1 MRGQWS
7 PLTITSMT
15 PRTRHVLIA
24 AALLILAGRVGYAE
38 LRGDDPAQP
47 RIAQLE
53 ERLRIQQARSAAL
66 EAKLE
71 ETRRQDLAA
80 ARADAL
86 RAQVRQVLAEQE
98 FREALCPSTTAAGYD
113 RGFVMRSTDEKFL
126 LRINGRIQT
135 RWTYYQTRRE
145 NRYLSPGFRRHD
157 RAGLDLQRI
166 RLTFSGHAYSPDL
179 TYRIDLRMDAPGG
192 YDAGIQTA
200 WVNYRVAEEFQIKL
214 GVFKMPTVR
223 AQMIEDGNLQFV
235 DRAVQDAVF
244 QFDRGLG
251 VRLWGSLFRKRV
263 DYYLDVVNSFNSF
276 TAATITP
283 DPAEMD
289 NNPGIVFHAL
299 WHALSEQP
307 GKDFAWQADH
317 EIHQYPALDLGF
329 QYAFNDDAGD
339 QRTTRIP
346 LPRPDPHGPGGF
358 DLTSTNGLQIHQFGW
373 DAMFKYRGLSAS
385 GEYVLRLVDPR
396 GQRPLA
402 PWTQLTGQRDTAAQ
416 HGAYVQCGYMLPI
429 PGLERKLEIVGRVG
443 GIAAVANGHEGTWEY
458 AGGVNWYFRS
468 DDVKLQADVTKVSEV
483 PITSSPHSLANV
495 NDDALIFRVQ
505 FQLAF

>member
-1 MRGQWS
+1 
-7 PLTITSMT
+7 MT

-24 AALLILAGRVGYAE
+24 AALLILAGRVGYSE

-402 PWTQLTGQRDTAAQ
+402 RWTQLTGQRDTAAQ

>member
-1 MRGQWS
+1 
-7 PLTITSMT
+7 MT
-15 PRTRHVLIA
+15 PRTRQVLIA
-24 AALLILAGRVGYAE
+24 AGLLILAGRVGHAE
-38 LRGDDPAQP
+38 PPGDDPTPP

-53 ERLRIQQARSAAL
+53 ERLRMQQERIAAL
-66 EAKLE
+66 EDALRE
-71 ETRRQDLAA
+71 GRGQDVAA
-80 ARADAL
+80 ARAEAL
-86 RAQVRQVLAEQE
+86 RAQVREVLAEHE
-98 FREALCPSTTAAGYD
+98 FREALGPPTATAGYD
-113 RGFVMRSTDEKFL
+113 RGFVIRSTDEKFL
-126 LRINGRIQT
+126 LRINGRIQA

-145 NRYLSPGFRRHD
+145 NRYLSPGLRRHD
-157 RAGLDLQRI
+157 RAGLDMQRI
-166 RLTFSGHAYSPDL
+166 RLTFSGHAYSRDI

-200 WVNYRVAEEFQIKL
+200 WVNYRVADEFQVKL
-214 GVFKMPTVR
+214 GVFKMPSVR

-251 VRLWGSLFRKRV
+251 VRFWGALFKKRV
-263 DYYLDVVNSFNSF
+263 DYCLDVVNSFNSF
-276 TAATITP
+276 AAATITA
-283 DPAEMD
+283 DPSEMD
-289 NNPGIVFHAL
+289 NHPGIVFHTL

-329 QYAFNDDAGD
+329 QYAFNDDDGD

-346 LPRPDPHGPGGF
+346 FPRPGRHGPGGF
-358 DLTSTNGLQIHQFGW
+358 GLTSTNGLQIHQFGW
-373 DAMFKYRGLSAS
+373 DAMFKYRGFSAS

-396 GQRPLA
+396 GQSPPA
-402 PWTQLTGQRDTAAQ
+402 PWTQLTGQRDTTAQ

-443 GIAAVANGHEGTWEY
+443 GVAAVANGREGTWEY
-458 AGGVNWYFRS
+458 AGGVNWYFRG

-505 FQLAF
+505 FQVAF

>member
-1 MRGQWS
+1 MI
-7 PLTITSMT
+7 PD
-15 PRTRHVLIA
+15 TRHVLIA
-24 AALLILAGRVGYAE
+24 AVLLILTGRVGQA
-38 LRGDDPAQP
+38 GPPPDDPARQ

-53 ERLRIQQARSAAL
+53 ERLRMQQERIAAL
-66 EAKLE
+66 DVRLG
-71 ETRRQDLAA
+71 ETRRQDFAA
-80 ARADAL
+80 ARAEAL
-86 RAQVRQVLAEQE
+86 RAQVREILAEQE
-98 FREALCPSTTAAGYD
+98 FREALCPPTTAAGYD
-113 RGFVMRSTDEKFL
+113 RGFVIRSTDQKFL
-126 LRINGRIQT
+126 LRVNGRIQA
-135 RWTYYQTRRE
+135 RWTYYQTRCE
-145 NRYLSPGFRRHD
+145 NRYLAPGFRRHD
-157 RAGLDLQRI
+157 RAGFDLQRI

-179 TYRIDLRMDAPGG
+179 TYRIDLRMDSPGD

-200 WVNYRVAEEFQIKL
+200 WVNYRLADALQVKL
-214 GVFKMPTVR
+214 GIFKMPTVR

-251 VRLWGSLFRKRV
+251 VRLWGALFNKRV

-289 NNPGIVFHAL
+289 NNPGLVFHAL

-317 EIHQYPALDLGF
+317 ELHPYPALDLGF
-329 QYAFNDDAGD
+329 QYAFNDDASD

-346 LPRPDPHGPGGF
+346 FPRPDPHRPGGF
-358 DLTSTNGLQIHQFGW
+358 GLTSTNGLRIHQFGW
-373 DAMFKYRGLSAS
+373 DAMFKYRGFSAS

-396 GQRPLA
+396 AESPAA
-402 PWTQLTGQRDTAAQ
+402 PWTQLTGQRDTTAQ

-443 GIAAVANGHEGTWEY
+443 GIAAAAKGREGTWEY
-458 AGGVNWYFRS
+458 AGGVNWYFRG

-483 PITSSPHSLANV
+483 PITSSPHTLANV
-495 NDDALIFRVQ
+495 NDDALFFRVQ
-505 FQLAF
+505 FQVAF

>member
-1 MRGQWS
+1 
-7 PLTITSMT
+7 MT

-24 AALLILAGRVGYAE
+24 AGLLILAGRVGYAE
-38 LRGDDPAQP
+38 LPGDDPAQP

-53 ERLRIQQARSAAL
+53 ERLRMQQERTAAL
-66 EAKLE
+66 EARLE

-86 RAQVRQVLAEQE
+86 RGQVREVLAEQE
-98 FREALCPSTTAAGYD
+98 FREALCPPTTVAGYD
-113 RGFVMRSTDEKFL
+113 RGFVIRSTDEKFL
-126 LRINGRIQT
+126 LRVNGRIQA

-145 NRYLSPGFRRHD
+145 NRYLAPGFRRHD

-179 TYRIDLRMDAPGG
+179 TYRIDLRMDSPGG
-192 YDAGIQTA
+192 YDAGVQTA
-200 WVNYRVAEEFQIKL
+200 WVNYRFAEGFQLKA
-214 GVFKMPTVR
+214 GVFKLASVR
-223 AQMIEDGNLQFV
+223 AQMIEDGSLQFV
-235 DRAVQDAVF
+235 DRTVEDAVF

-251 VRLWGSLFRKRV
+251 VRLWGALFKKRV
-263 DYYLDVVNSFNSF
+263 DYCLDVVNSFNSF

-289 NNPGIVFHAL
+289 NNPGIVFHTL
-299 WHALSEQP
+299 WHVLSEQP
-307 GKDFAWQADH
+307 GQDFAWQADH
-317 EIHQYPALDLGF
+317 ELHQYPALDLGF
-329 QYAFNDDAGD
+329 QYAFNDDDGD
-339 QRTTRIP
+339 QRATRIP
-346 LPRPDPHGPGGF
+346 FPRPDPHGPGGF
-358 DLTSTNGLQIHQFGW
+358 GMTSTNGLQIHQFGW
-373 DAMFKYRGLSAS
+373 DAMFKYRGFSTS

-396 GQRPLA
+396 GESPAA
-402 PWTQLTGQRDTAAQ
+402 PWTQLTGQRDTTAQ

-429 PGLERKLEIVGRVG
+429 PGVERKLEIVGRVG
-443 GIAAVANGHEGTWEY
+443 GLSAVANGREGTWEY
-458 AGGVNWYFRS
+458 AGGVNWYFRG

-505 FQLAF
+505 LQVAF